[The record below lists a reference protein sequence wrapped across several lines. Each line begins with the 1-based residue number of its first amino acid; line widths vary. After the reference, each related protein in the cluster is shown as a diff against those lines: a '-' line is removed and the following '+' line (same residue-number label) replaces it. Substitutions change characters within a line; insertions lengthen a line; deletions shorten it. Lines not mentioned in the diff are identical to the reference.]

1 MCENG
6 LQGNLLKQ
14 LSLCISTWG
23 RSSAVLRSSQCFD
36 PVSPGHSIVIT
47 TTHWIASSSPGL
59 FLLVIGSAF
68 SAALRCFPT
77 MHSLGA
83 QCGPYCLCWNTPDIP
98 PLLGTVTF
106 AIHALC
112 TEFVGMCTWLSS
124 FHMHYDILPP
134 KVLSV
139 PQWHGPL

>member
-14 LSLCISTWG
+14 LTLCISTWG
-23 RSSAVLRSSQCFD
+23 RSSAVLRSSHCFD

-59 FLLVIGSAF
+59 LLTIASWVLFRQLVIGSAF

-77 MHSLGA
+77 MHIVGA
-83 QCGPYCLCWNTPDIP
+83 QCGTYWLCWMPCP
-98 PLLGTVTF
+98 VCHMEHCYVVCV
-106 AIHALC
+106 A
-112 TEFVGMCTWLSS
+112 VGLFKHLSWCV
-124 FHMHYDILPP
+124 FN
-134 KVLSV
+134 V
-139 PQWHGPL
+139 